1 MQQVSADNLV
11 LNHEFNSKVTNI
23 PSFNVVDCSISTLTI
38 TFFLQ
43 PKKKG
48 LAAAIAIPIAVGV
61 PLGLLAI
68 PIVFSL
74 ALGVL
79 AFLVVSGGALA
90 VSMS

>member
-11 LNHEFNSKVTNI
+11 LNHEFNSKVTII

-38 TFFLQ
+38 TFFQ